1 MYEFSDVNYKKILPY
16 LKSSKCE
23 ILKKCRYDN
32 GRVFKADYV
41 KIWLTDVDV
50 VQVLKCYRIKSVRC
64 ERLFT
69 SHKAY
74 LTDTERMFILD
85 CYWDKTTLK
94 AIESEKENYMRKKN
108 YINALF
114 GREFKDRLI

>member
-1 MYEFSDVNYKKILPY
+1 M
-16 LKSSKCE
+16 
-23 ILKKCRYDN
+23 
-32 GRVFKADYV
+32 
-41 KIWLTDVDV
+41 
-50 VQVLKCYRIKSVRC
+50 QVLKCYRIKSVRC

-69 SHKAY
+69 SHKEY

-94 AIESEKENYMRKKN
+94 GIESEKENYMRKKN

-114 GREFKDRLI
+114 GREVQRPVDIETTFDNENGEWEEKEPTMEQIEERLNYLKEHSKMTMYARGVL